1 MPLNIILCF
10 KFIRYF
16 EMFGTSK
23 LCRTGDDGMSRTLLA
38 NLVFIQEEEKLNVQF
53 LSLKCGACRYYV
65 FSLPR
70 YLDDCA
76 QYFYRIFRP

>member
-1 MPLNIILCF
+1 MLLNIILCF

-23 LCRTGDDGMSRTLLA
+23 LCRTGDDGMSRTKLA
-38 NLVFIQEEEKLNVQF
+38 NLFFIQEEKKSNVPF
-53 LSLKCGACRYYV
+53 LSLMCGACHYYV

-76 QYFYRIFRP
+76 QYFYCIFRP